1 MTSIATPSPLGR
13 RDLGGGPRTRWTDVL
28 AKDLALANIT
38 PEEAQGLAQDRS
50 RWREVVHLENL
61 SSLFFIT
68 QEGTLNSERLSLAR
82 ARKRSVGGQK
92 KRFKDTLKS
101 SFKSFKIDT
110 STWESTAQNRA
121 AWRSHISSGATLY
134 EKTRITEAVRKRASR
149 AAPTSRTPE
158 THLCPTCGRTF
169 RARIGLVSHSRTH
182 KT

>member
-1 MTSIATPSPLGR
+1 MKITWQDKVPDTEILQRADLPSIHTLLR
-13 RDLGGGPRTRWTDVL
+13 RAQVRWAGHLVRMPDTRLPKRLLYSEL
-28 AKDLALANIT
+28 A
-38 PEEAQGLAQDRS
+38 
-50 RWREVVHLENL
+50 
-61 SSLFFIT
+61 
-68 QEGTLNSERLSLAR
+68 EG
-82 ARKRSVGGQK
+82 KRSVGGQK